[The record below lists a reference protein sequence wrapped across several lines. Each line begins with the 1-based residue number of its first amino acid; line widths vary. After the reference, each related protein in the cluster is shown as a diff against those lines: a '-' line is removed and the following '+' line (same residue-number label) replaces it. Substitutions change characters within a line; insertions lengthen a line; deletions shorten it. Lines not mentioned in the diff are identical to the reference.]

1 MKHLKLELRHWT
13 QADAMELTSLCNAVD
28 RRFLSD
34 RLPNPYTEKDAKE
47 WLKMV
52 TENDTIT
59 GIYRAIV
66 CDGKTIG
73 SISVE
78 KKDDD
83 AEIGYMLHNDYSN
96 KGIGTE
102 AVKQICPIAF
112 NSPCVTASMSPRRS
126 IRVLVPVMLR
136 RTDFKSDE
144 VSLWL
149 NNFTYLN
156 TFGCTSAISS
166 KLDGIRFAQSFII
179 TRKGNNHGTP
189 PHISFSNR
197 PISPFL

>member
-13 QADAMELTSLCNAVD
+13 LSDTMGLTNLCNAVD

-52 TENDTIT
+52 TDNDAIT

-66 CDGKTIG
+66 CDGKLIG

-83 AEIGYMLHNDYSN
+83 AEIGYMLLNDYSN
-96 KGIGTE
+96 KGIATE
-102 AVKQICPIAF
+102 AVKQICLIAF
-112 NSPCVTASMSPRRS
+112 KDLSLKQITANVFQPNIAS
-126 IRVLVPVMLR
+126 IRVLLKNG
-136 RTDFKSDE
+136 FK
-144 VSLWL
+144 
-149 NNFTYLN
+149 YK
-156 TFGCTSAISS
+156 GAIPNAVI
-166 KLDGIRFAQSFII
+166 KN
-179 TRKGNNHGTP
+179 GNVYDLLIYVLTKET
-189 PHISFSNR
+189 I
-197 PISPFL
+197 

>member
-34 RLPNPYTEKDAKE
+34 RLPYPYMEKDAEE

-52 TENDTIT
+52 TDNDTIT

-66 CDGKTIG
+66 YDGKLIG

-83 AEIGYMLHNDYSN
+83 AEIGYMLLNEYAN
-96 KGIGTE
+96 KGIATE
-102 AVKQICPIAF
+102 AVKQICSIAF
-112 NSPCVTASMSPRRS
+112 KALSIEQITANVFQPNIAS
-126 IRVLVPVMLR
+126 IRVLLKNG
-136 RTDFKSDE
+136 FKYKGTIPNA
-144 VSLWL
+144 V
-149 NNFTYLN
+149 
-156 TFGCTSAISS
+156 I
-166 KLDGIRFAQSFII
+166 KDGNVYDLLIYVLTEE
-179 TRKGNNHGTP
+179 TR
-189 PHISFSNR
+189 
-197 PISPFL
+197 

>member
-1 MKHLKLELRHWT
+1 MKLRHWT
-13 QADAMELTSLCNAVD
+13 QSDAKELTSLCNAID

-34 RLPNPYTEKDAKE
+34 RLPYPYTEKDAEE

-52 TENDTIT
+52 TDNDTIT

-66 CDGKTIG
+66 YDGKLIG

-83 AEIGYMLHNDYSN
+83 AEIGYMLLNEYSN

-112 NSPCVTASMSPRRS
+112 KVLSLEQITANVFQPNIAS
-126 IRVLVPVMLR
+126 IHVLLKNG
-136 RTDFKSDE
+136 FK
-144 VSLWL
+144 
-149 NNFTYLN
+149 YK
-156 TFGCTSAISS
+156 GAITNAVI
-166 KLDGIRFAQSFII
+166 KDG
-179 TRKGNNHGTP
+179 NVYN
-189 PHISFSNR
+189 
-197 PISPFL
+197 LL

>member
-34 RLPNPYTEKDAKE
+34 RLPYPYMEKDAEE

-52 TENDTIT
+52 TDNDTIT

-66 CDGKTIG
+66 YDGKLIG

-83 AEIGYMLHNDYSN
+83 AEIGYMILNEYTN
-96 KGIGTE
+96 KGIATE
-102 AVKQICPIAF
+102 AVKQICSIAF
-112 NSPCVTASMSPRRS
+112 KALSIEQITANVFQPNIAS
-126 IRVLVPVMLR
+126 IRVLLKNG
-136 RTDFKSDE
+136 FKYKGTIPNA
-144 VSLWL
+144 V
-149 NNFTYLN
+149 
-156 TFGCTSAISS
+156 I
-166 KLDGIRFAQSFII
+166 KDGNVYDLLIYVLIKE
-179 TRKGNNHGTP
+179 TV
-189 PHISFSNR
+189 
-197 PISPFL
+197 

>member
-34 RLPNPYTEKDAKE
+34 RLPNPYTEKDAEE

-52 TENDTIT
+52 SENEAVT

-66 CDGKTIG
+66 YDRKLIG

-83 AEIGYMLHNDYSN
+83 AEIGYMLLDEYTN
-96 KGIGTE
+96 KGIATE
-102 AVKQICPIAF
+102 AVKQVCTIAF
-112 NSPCVTASMSPRRS
+112 KVLSLEQITANVFQPNSAS
-126 IRVLVPVMLR
+126 IRVL
-136 RTDFKSDE
+136 
-144 VSLWL
+144 L
-149 NNFTYLN
+149 NNGFKYK
-156 TFGCTSAISS
+156 GAITNAVI
-166 KLDGIRFAQSFII
+166 KDGTVYDLLIYVLIKDI
-179 TRKGNNHGTP
+179 
-189 PHISFSNR
+189 
-197 PISPFL
+197 PIWA

>member
-1 MKHLKLELRHWT
+1 IKIELKQWALS
-13 QADAMELTSLCNAVD
+13 DAKELTSLCNAVN

-52 TENDTIT
+52 TDNDTIT

-66 CDGKTIG
+66 CDGKPIG

-112 NSPCVTASMSPRRS
+112 KVLSLEQITANVFQPNIAS
-126 IRVLVPVMLR
+126 IRVLQKN
-136 RTDFKSDE
+136 DFKYK
-144 VSLWL
+144 VTIP
-149 NNFTYLN
+149 N
-156 TFGCTSAISS
+156 AII
-166 KLDGIRFAQSFII
+166 KDGNVYDLLIYGLTKETIKHVLSE
-179 TRKGNNHGTP
+179 
-189 PHISFSNR
+189 
-197 PISPFL
+197 

>member
-1 MKHLKLELRHWT
+1 MELRHWT

-34 RLPNPYTEKDAKE
+34 RLPNPYTKKDAEE

-52 TENDTIT
+52 TDNDAIT

-66 CDGKTIG
+66 YDGKLIG

-83 AEIGYMLHNDYSN
+83 AEIGYMLLNEYSN

-102 AVKQICPIAF
+102 AVRQVCSIAF
-112 NSPCVTASMSPRRS
+112 KILSLEQITANVFQPNIAS
-126 IRVLVPVMLR
+126 IRVLLKNG
-136 RTDFKSDE
+136 FK
-144 VSLWL
+144 
-149 NNFTYLN
+149 YK
-156 TFGCTSAISS
+156 GAIPNAVI
-166 KLDGIRFAQSFII
+166 KDGYVYDLLIYVLTEE
-179 TRKGNNHGTP
+179 TR
-189 PHISFSNR
+189 
-197 PISPFL
+197 

>member
-34 RLPNPYTEKDAKE
+34 RLPYPYMEKDAEE

-52 TENDTIT
+52 TDNDTIT
-59 GIYRAIV
+59 GIYQAIV
-66 CDGKTIG
+66 YDGKLIG

-83 AEIGYMLHNDYSN
+83 AEIGYMLLNEYSN

-102 AVKQICPIAF
+102 AVRQVCSIAF
-112 NSPCVTASMSPRRS
+112 KILSLEQITANVFQPNIAS
-126 IRVLVPVMLR
+126 IRVLLKNGFKYKGAIPNAVIKDGYVYDLLIYVLNEKGR
-136 RTDFKSDE
+136 R
-144 VSLWL
+144 
-149 NNFTYLN
+149 
-156 TFGCTSAISS
+156 
-166 KLDGIRFAQSFII
+166 
-179 TRKGNNHGTP
+179 
-189 PHISFSNR
+189 
-197 PISPFL
+197 